1 MGKQANEA
9 ESDRVD
15 RAFNRVLAAEAEARE
30 QVEECRKQ
38 AAAIL
43 AAAEEQAR
51 RIASR
56 ADQRVRRAHRIANAG
71 VERALA
77 ELRATTDGAVP
88 ANPERDALARLD
100 RAIDDLVSEILAP
113 GAGSAPGEEA

>member
-1 MGKQANEA
+1 MGKQATEA

-15 RAFNRVLAAEAEARE
+15 RAFNRVLAAEAKARE
-30 QVEECRKQ
+30 QVEACRKQ
-38 AAAIL
+38 AAVVL

-56 ADQRVRRAHRIANAG
+56 ADRRVRRAHRIADAG

-77 ELRATTDGAVP
+77 ELRATTLEGEPVDL
-88 ANPERDALARLD
+88 EREALARLD
-100 RAIDDLVSEILAP
+100 RAIDNLVAEILAP
-113 GAGSAPGEEA
+113 DAQTGPGAGP